1 MAASTG
7 NVAAGAGGGRCEIP
21 GYPSPP
27 GGLAGVGLAWC
38 PASVDFQVRAFA
50 LQATG
55 IQCSVAAVPD
65 PPPEVVSRARSQI
78 REVCSR
84 GAGFRRRRFRRVWP
98 MATLAA
104 WGRFERY
111 EGTDLA
117 PHFGKT
123 RNFSS
128 LLELLERIRRFVG
141 ESDRGH
147 P

>member
-50 LQATG
+50 LQAAG

-78 REVCSR
+78 REVLARR
-84 GAGFRRRRFRRVWP
+84 GLQPWRGLGETRHRP
-98 MATLAA
+98 A
-104 WGRFERY
+104 WRLITQRY
-111 EGTDLA
+111 MV
-117 PHFGKT
+117 
-123 RNFSS
+123 
-128 LLELLERIRRFVG
+128 LEVV
-141 ESDRGH
+141 
-147 P
+147 